1 MHPFQRAEYEPLPA
15 EEKHAVDQEVTP
27 LHAKPS
33 RWSKK
38 SIVSIIALVSLF
50 SILAVMTTT
59 NIWTPPTAKESVE
72 NLEEFN
78 DYLAR
83 ANGDQYLLGV
93 GKGDITGSAN
103 LFFFNHETSKLTE
116 ILDLS

>member
-15 EEKHAVDQEVTP
+15 EEKQAVDQEVTP
-27 LHAKPS
+27 VHTKSS

-38 SIVSIIALVSLF
+38 SIASIIALVSLF
-50 SILAVMTTT
+50 SILAAITTT
-59 NIWTPPTAKESVE
+59 NIWTVPKAEESVE
-72 NLEEFN
+72 NSEEFH

-93 GKGDITGSAN
+93 GKGDITGSVPY
-103 LFFFNHETSKLTE
+103 SSLTTR
-116 ILDLS
+116 LLN